1 MSMPA
6 GAVNEP
12 FAQPPEVAT
21 FWLVSSNDVPLRP
34 PEPLML
40 VDRFAPLHRELIAL
54 LRGLAPSD
62 WDRPT
67 ACALWSVGDIAAHL
81 LDDLRR
87 LSAPVLDLFVRAM
100 PPAFG
105 EVDREEGTSRH
116 RHHGG
121 RHRLAALLQR
131 ARTQRRADENPA

>member
-40 VDRFAPLHRELIAL
+40 VDRFAPLH
-54 LRGLAPSD
+54 
-62 WDRPT
+62 
-67 ACALWSVGDIAAHL
+67 
-81 LDDLRR
+81 
-87 LSAPVLDLFVRAM
+87 
-100 PPAFG
+100 
-105 EVDREEGTSRH
+105 
-116 RHHGG
+116 
-121 RHRLAALLQR
+121 
-131 ARTQRRADENPA
+131 